1 MKCISFW
8 FAALMC
14 VAAAPAV
21 SQQLQQPT
29 IPTTKPVP
37 APAQTGVGP
46 QLKQAQPTQVP
57 KVATDP
63 SQRPQSSS
71 PIPSTGP
78 AKQVPAE
85 QTMPAREKPANVLD
99 SAGKPV
105 NGMIQI
111 APNRVYDP
119 ATGRYHWTEMQG
131 KQQKLMD

>member
-1 MKCISFW
+1 MKCIPFC
-8 FAALMC
+8 FVALMC

-29 IPTTKPVP
+29 VPTTKPVP
-37 APAQTGVGP
+37 APTQTGVGP
-46 QLKQAQPTQVP
+46 QLKQVQPTQVP

-63 SQRPQSSS
+63 NQRPQSSS
-71 PIPSTGP
+71 PIPSAGP

-85 QTMPAREKPANVLD
+85 QTAPARKNPANVLD

-105 NGMIQI
+105 NGMIQV

-119 ATGRYHWTEMQG
+119 ATGLYHWTQTEGQ
-131 KQQKLMD
+131 QQKLID